1 MNGETLN
8 SENPEK
14 QIDSSQVIERIQSSQ
29 L

>member
-1 MNGETLN
+1 MNGETLKN
-8 SENPEK
+8 ENPEK